1 MTQSELISSIFRK
14 EVRAMSAYKVADA
27 TGLIK
32 LDAMENPYNWPDD
45 IKKNWLETIKDCPL
59 NRYPDPEARQLTA
72 TIKRLNKIPDQFGV
86 LLGNGSD
93 EIIQLLLM
101 ALPSDACV
109 LAPAPGFVMYKQLSL
124 CLGLDYHGIPL
135 LADSF
140 DLDLPALLTAIEKY
154 QPSVIFLAYPNNPT
168 GNLFCEAS
176 VREIIKSAKGLV
188 VVDEAYSPFAN
199 ASFINSLGEYDNLLV
214 MRTVSKLGL
223 AGLRLGYIAGS
234 SGIIDQLHK
243 IRLPYNIN
251 SLTQLSTDFA
261 LSNMAL
267 FDRQTQQICAE
278 RTIIFDQLN
287 ALNGI
292 TAYTSAANFILFK
305 TPVNRAAEIFE
316 SIKRQGVL
324 IKNMSPQGGLLIDCL
339 RVTIGSPEENS
350 AFLKALKY
358 SLDES
363 TNAEIKPAPRIDNDT
378 NSNV

>member
-14 EVRAMSAYKVADA
+14 EVLAMSAYKVADA

-32 LDAMENPYNWPDD
+32 LDAMENPYSWPED
-45 IKKNWLETIKDCPL
+45 IKKNWLETLKDCPL

-72 TIKRLNKIPDQFGV
+72 TIKRLNQIPDQFNV

-101 ALPSDACV
+101 ALPSDASV

-140 DLDLPALLTAIEKY
+140 DLDLPAMLAAIEQY

-176 VREIIKSAKGLV
+176 VREIIKTAKGLV
-188 VVDEAYSPFAN
+188 VIDEAYSPFAN

-234 SGIIDQLHK
+234 SSIIDQLHK

-267 FDRQTQQICAE
+267 FDQQTQQICAE
-278 RTIIFDQLN
+278 RTIIFDRLN

-292 TAYTSAANFILFK
+292 TAYPSAANFILFK
-305 TPVNRAAEIFE
+305 TPENRTDAIFE

-324 IKNMSPQGGLLIDCL
+324 IKNMGPQGGLLTDCL
-339 RVTIGSPEENS
+339 RVTIGTPEENC
-350 AFLKALKY
+350 AFLNALKN
-358 SLDES
+358 SLDE
-363 TNAEIKPAPRIDNDT
+363 IQQ
-378 NSNV
+378 